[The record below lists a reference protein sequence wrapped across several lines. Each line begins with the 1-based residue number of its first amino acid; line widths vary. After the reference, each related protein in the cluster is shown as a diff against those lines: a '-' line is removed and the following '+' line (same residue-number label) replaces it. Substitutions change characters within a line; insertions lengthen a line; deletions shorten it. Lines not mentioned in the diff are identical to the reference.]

1 MFDVLIFTPGR
12 KHNPIDGVGTWCDVT
27 HYLSRCY
34 GCACST
40 VMVIECECVRLADVD
55 DIGVGNGAM

>member
-1 MFDVLIFTPGR
+1 MY
-12 KHNPIDGVGTWCDVT
+12 PIDGVGTWCAVT
-27 HYLSRCY
+27 FDHLSCCY

-55 DIGVGNGAM
+55 DIGIGNGAM